1 MVVKK
6 VKCQVLP
13 GYRKEAERDGS
24 VTKAIVLP
32 AMRPDFPK

>member
-1 MVVKK
+1 M
-6 VKCQVLP
+6 P
-13 GYRKEAERDGS
+13 GLTWVSEEAERDGS